1 MKLNKDH
8 NTVPKLD
15 ATSYTDEVFG
25 ISQRIVISHFSKK
38 SDTENPFKILKN
50 LNLS

>member
-8 NTVPKLD
+8 NTVLKLD
-15 ATSYTDEVFG
+15 AKSYTDEVFG

-38 SDTENPFKILKN
+38 SD
-50 LNLS
+50 SRS